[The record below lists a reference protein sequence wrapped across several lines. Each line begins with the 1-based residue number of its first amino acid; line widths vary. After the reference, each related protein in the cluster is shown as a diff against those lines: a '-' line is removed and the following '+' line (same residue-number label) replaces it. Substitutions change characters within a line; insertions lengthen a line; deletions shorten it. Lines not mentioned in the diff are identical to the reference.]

1 MQGVKKMQIFNK
13 MTLKE
18 AKELYNKTLD
28 EYQDTHSPFL
38 KIVLMDLQEHTQNF
52 TKNYGEN

>member
-1 MQGVKKMQIFNK
+1 MQIFNK

-18 AKELYNKTLD
+18 AKELYNKTLA

-38 KIVLMDLQEHTQNF
+38 KIVLMDLIEHTQNF
-52 TKNYGEN
+52 TKNYGENTND